1 MNPFAR
7 FETIVAFRFMREG
20 LTQTLL
26 ILFGVALGVGV
37 IIFMSA
43 LLAGLQSN
51 IVRRTL
57 NFQAP
62 IEILAP
68 DQVARQLRESAS
80 SSVAAQIQPRSQQL
94 RSVDQW
100 QKVITD
106 VARVPGVIGVTPVV
120 SGPGFAR
127 RGEAIKSVT
136 ITGID
141 TDSYFDVIALP
152 EKIVAGRF
160 DVGPLD
166 IIIGV
171 ELAKDLGMAV
181 GDKLTL
187 TTAAGVATTL
197 SVIGIFDFGNK
208 GVNERSVYVELRTA
222 QSLLDLVG
230 GASSIQVKVHDP
242 FAAET
247 IAQTIREGTDLQVDS
262 WIRTNAQFFSA
273 MAAQILANRL
283 IRFFRRAHR
292 RAGDCQRAGR
302 VGCPEGQGNRHPA
315 GDGDG
320 ARPDTARVPDP
331 GRFHGA
337 DRCRCRRAA
346 CLGLPAALAR
356 RRQEPRRHATVHRGH
371 RAVAV
376 RDGLRRRDDRGRA
389 RRRRCR
395 HGARRSS
402 TRRWRSVVE
411 GATVP
416 TLRLE
421 GVRSPMV
428 SARRSRPRSC
438 TAST

>member
-68 DQVARQLRESAS
+68 DQVARPLRESAS

-94 RSVDQW
+94 RSVAQW
-100 QKVITD
+100 QKVIAD

-171 ELAKDLGMAV
+171 ELARDLGMAV

-247 IAQTIREGTDLQVDS
+247 IAQTIRGGTDLQVDS

-283 IRFFRRAHR
+283 IRFFVGLTVALGIASVLVVSVVQKAKEIGILRAM
-292 RAGDCQRAGR
+292 G
-302 VGCPEGQGNRHPA
+302 
-315 GDGDG
+315 
-320 ARPDTARVPDP
+320 TARAQILRVFLIQGAFMGLTGAVAGALLAWGFLLLWRGVARNPDGTPLFIVVIEPSLFAMACVGATIVGVLAAAVP
-331 GRFHGA
+331 A
-337 DRCRCRRAA
+337 RRAA
-346 CLGLPAALAR
+346 QLDP
-356 RRQEPRRHATVHRGH
+356 
-371 RAVAV
+371 AVAI
-376 RDGLRRRDDRGRA
+376 RG
-389 RRRRCR
+389 
-395 HGARRSS
+395 
-402 TRRWRSVVE
+402 
-411 GATVP
+411 
-416 TLRLE
+416 
-421 GVRSPMV
+421 
-428 SARRSRPRSC
+428 
-438 TAST
+438 

>member
-26 ILFGVALGVGV
+26 IIFGVALGVGV
-37 IIFMSA
+37 IVFMSA
-43 LLAGLQSN
+43 LLAGLQAN

-68 DQVARQLRESAS
+68 DQVARQLREGET

-100 QKVITD
+100 QKVRAE
-106 VARVPGVIGVTPVV
+106 VAQVPGVIGVTAIV

-141 TDSYFDVIALP
+141 TDNYFDVIALP
-152 EKIVAGRF
+152 EKIVAGRV

-166 IIIGV
+166 IIIGI

-181 GDKLTL
+181 GDKLSL

-197 SVIGIFDFGNK
+197 SVIGLFDFGNK
-208 GVNERSVYVELRTA
+208 GVNERNVYVELRTA

-230 GASSIQVKVHDP
+230 GASSIEVKVHDP

-247 IAQTIREGTDLQVDS
+247 IAQIIRGGTDLQVDS

-283 IRFFRRAHR
+283 IRFFVGLTVALGIASVLVVSVVQKAKEIGILRAM
-292 RAGDCQRAGR
+292 G
-302 VGCPEGQGNRHPA
+302 
-315 GDGDG
+315 
-320 ARPDTARVPDP
+320 TARVQILRVFLIQGAFMGLTGAIAGALLAWCFLLLWRGVARNPDGTP
-331 GRFHGA
+331 LFIVVIEPSLFVMACVGA
-337 DRCRCRRAA
+337 TIVGVLAAAVPARRAA
-346 CLGLPAALAR
+346 QLDP
-356 RRQEPRRHATVHRGH
+356 
-371 RAVAV
+371 AVAI
-376 RDGLRRRDDRGRA
+376 RG
-389 RRRRCR
+389 
-395 HGARRSS
+395 
-402 TRRWRSVVE
+402 
-411 GATVP
+411 
-416 TLRLE
+416 
-421 GVRSPMV
+421 
-428 SARRSRPRSC
+428 
-438 TAST
+438 